1 MAATYQYERLPVV
14 IAADPGTHISLQSV
28 FDQAFGPA
36 WSFDP
41 GGAIYS
47 QSTASQ
53 AYIESSSGQLFSF
66 GHWNSKIKADG
77 YFIVGG
83 EQVPFGASVA
93 LKDFSN
99 VEIVAGNALTPLLNV
114 AVYNSYG
121 AGKDSV
127 FTWYTLTIVPTATD
141 SGSISPVTGAD
152 VAAKA
157 LQFAQVYKDVP
168 LPYDC
173 GWIAE
178 VIAASVGAPMPV
190 RCYSLNPAENEE
202 GGLWR
207 IIHRGNENPIS
218 DWQKLLQPGDIVRLD
233 WKNATFHTTTVVQ
246 AEGPDGE
253 ITVVDNSGPNGEIAL
268 WSANF
273 EPAVEPA
280 SITIYRI
287 SSDQLYLLEGSE
299 SGEKLNG
306 TTRADDLRGAG
317 GNDILAAGAGD
328 DKIVAGTGN
337 DTVDGGAGIDSVW
350 INALRSAVKVGTSSD
365 GKTII
370 TSADG
375 RDVLT
380 NVEMVHFSDGQVVAL
395 SALGPPTPAVSTLP
409 AAAISQFVTGANPT
423 TGELDIRAGA
433 AAAAYDYYANVLK
446 VANPALGPYE
456 SLGVSFSALSAF
468 QAKYGSGSSAS
479 FVAKTYD
486 DVFHR
491 APTGG
496 QQKAFEDQHAYFTSL
511 YQKAGISAVTA
522 DLQAR
527 GAVLGQMV
535 GYVMIDPAEAGR
547 AGQTIDDKA
556 QSFLAS
562 LPRVDLV
569 GSSADL
575 AML

>member
-1 MAATYQYERLPVV
+1 MAATYQYERLPIV

-28 FDQAFGPA
+28 FDQAFGPG

-41 GGAIYS
+41 GGSIYS
-47 QSTASQ
+47 KSTASQ
-53 AYIESSSGQLFSF
+53 TYIEANSGELIYF
-66 GHWNSKIKADG
+66 GHWNSNIEADG
-77 YFIVGG
+77 YFIVDGK
-83 EQVPFGASVA
+83 QVPFGESMF

-99 VEIVAGNALTPLLNV
+99 IEIVAGNALTPLLNV
-114 AVYNSYG
+114 AVHNSYG

-127 FTWYTLTIVPTATD
+127 FTWYTLTIVPTATFSN
-141 SGSISPVTGAD
+141 SGSPVTGAD

-157 LQFAQVYKDVP
+157 LQFAQVYNVA

-233 WKNATFHTTTVVQ
+233 WKNSTFHTTTVVQ
-246 AEGPDGE
+246 AEGPDGR
-253 ITVVDNSGPNGEIAL
+253 IKVVDNSGPNGEITL
-268 WSANF
+268 RSVNF
-273 EPAVEPA
+273 EPNAEPA

-287 SSDQLYLLEGSE
+287 GSDQLYLLEGSE
-299 SGEKLNG
+299 SGEKLHG
-306 TTRADDLRGAG
+306 TTQADDLRGAG

-337 DTVDGGAGIDSVW
+337 DTVDGGPGIDSVW
-350 INALRSAVKVGTSSD
+350 INALRSGVKVGMSSD

-380 NVEMVHFSDGQVVAL
+380 NVEMVHFSDGQLVAL
-395 SALGPPTPAVSTLP
+395 SALGPPAPAVSTLP
-409 AAAISQFVTGANPT
+409 AIATSQFVTGANPT
-423 TGELDIRAGA
+423 TGELDIRAA
-433 AAAAYDYYANVLK
+433 AAAAAHDYYANVLK

-468 QAKYGSGSSAS
+468 QAKYGASSSAS
-479 FVAKTYD
+479 FVADIYD

-491 APTGG
+491 APTSG
-496 QQKAFEDQHAYFTSL
+496 QQKAFEDQYAYFTSL
-511 YQKAGISAVTA
+511 YQKAGISAGTA

-547 AGQTIDDKA
+547 AGQTIDDQA
-556 QSFLAS
+556 QNFLAS

-569 GSSADL
+569 GSSADP